1 MIMITCQ
8 QKLSI
13 TIMITLYFSI
23 TIMITITLII
33 FRDDSHD
40 YGWLK
45 LSYKFV
51 LIIMTYYNKL

>member
-1 MIMITCQ
+1 MKFDH

-13 TIMITLYFSI
+13 TILITLYFFI

-33 FRDDSHD
+33 FRDYSDD
-40 YGWLK
+40 YWWIK
-45 LSYKFV
+45 LSEKFL

>member
-13 TIMITLYFSI
+13 TILITLFFSI
-23 TIMITITLII
+23 TIIITITLII
-33 FRDDSHD
+33 FRDYSHD

-45 LSYKFV
+45 SS
-51 LIIMTYYNKL
+51 